1 MPLGSMPLGPSL
13 VPASAAASRGTGTGR
28 MGRARP
34 GAAVVLLAIAGLVI
48 GAISVAALPGGD
60 DGEPGNGGIALGPT
74 PRPTRTPR
82 PTPEATPTPAP
93 TSTEAAPTATP
104 TDEPARGPT
113 HDVADL
119 CETFFGIPCG
129 LGPGR
134 YSPSRLTPTIDFEV
148 GDGWSVAAH
157 EPDLVTLTRAEGVLT
172 LASGVTEVF
181 PGGASE
187 TTRGRSRDLIEAFIA
202 TDNVSAKSPA
212 RVRIDGRRGLSVDLT
227 PIDAQRIALFAT
239 DGTTYFLEPDVTTRL
254 VVMDLKG
261 GDALLMAIEPAEG
274 STLEDLLATADD
286 VAGSIRFR

>member
-1 MPLGSMPLGPSL
+1 
-13 VPASAAASRGTGTGR
+13 

-34 GAAVVLLAIAGLVI
+34 GAAVLLLAIAGIVI

-60 DGEPGNGGIALGPT
+60 DGELGNGGIALGPT
-74 PRPTRTPR
+74 PRPTRTAP
-82 PTPEATPTPAP
+82 PTPRSTPKPTPTAAAP
-93 TSTEAAPTATP
+93 TSTP
-104 TDEPARGPT
+104 TDAPARGPAG
-113 HDVADL
+113 DVADL

-134 YSPSRLTPTIDFEV
+134 YSPSRLTPPIDFKV
-148 GDGWSVAAH
+148 GDGWSVAGH
-157 EPDLVTLTRAEGVLT
+157 EPDLVTLTRSEGVLM

-202 TDNVSAKSPA
+202 TDGVSARRPA

-227 PIDAQRIALFAT
+227 PIDGQRTALFAT

-261 GDALLMAIEPAEG
+261 GEALLMAIEPAEG